1 MRESAREKVGN
12 WREKIDQAEEP
23 QRYLSLLPIS
33 IFCSTTQA
41 AELSIK
47 FLPPQRSLEVVR
59 AVGPQLIGIGKHSAV
74 SRVLGLKRNRF
85 YRDGWNGDIYTQQSV

>member
-1 MRESAREKVGN
+1 ME
-12 WREKIDQAEEP
+12 DEEGSQEHWKLEEENTKANNP
-23 QRYLSLLPIS
+23 SRLFLLPIS
-33 IFCSTTQA
+33 TFCSTTQA

-74 SRVLGLKRNRF
+74 SRVLGPT
-85 YRDGWNGDIYTQQSV
+85 DPHVQGGMVGDM